1 MTAPFIVPMFIY
13 NTGSGDIEF
22 TPTYPAI
29 GKQPLDGLAATRHD
43 SITSS
48 GIKQSVLERIDDV
61 MTLSFNFVPQS
72 DLAAWK
78 AMMYGTDGT
87 NGLLAGKV
95 FAYRPNAA
103 DDTVWGDYTLDSMDW
118 TPKWVA
124 PQTFSF
130 ELQCRLW
137 VGATVVSGS

>member
-1 MTAPFIVPMFIY
+1 MTVPYIQCMFVY

-29 GKQPLDGLAATRHD
+29 GKQPLDGWLATRHD

-48 GIKQSVLERIDDV
+48 GIKQAVLERIDDV
-61 MTLSFNFVPQS
+61 MTLTFSYVPQS

-78 AMMYGTDGT
+78 AMMQW
-87 NGLLAGKV
+87 LLAGNV

-103 DDTVWGDYTLDSMDW
+103 DNTVWGEYTLDSMDW
-118 TPKWVA
+118 TPKWIA
-124 PQTFSF
+124 PQTYSF
-130 ELQCRLW
+130 ELKCRMW
-137 VGATVVSGS
+137 VGGTVVSGS

>member
-1 MTAPFIVPMFIY
+1 MIQCMFIY
-13 NTGSGDIEF
+13 NTGSGDVEF
-22 TPTYPAI
+22 VPTYPAI
-29 GKQPLDGLAATRHD
+29 GKQPNDGLLATRHD

-48 GIKQSVLERIDDV
+48 GIKQAVLERIDDV
-61 MTLSFNFVPQS
+61 MTLPFLFVPQS

-78 AMMYGTDGT
+78 TMMTW
-87 NGLLAGKV
+87 LLAGNV

-103 DDTVWGDYTLDSMDW
+103 DDTVWGEYTLDNMEW
-118 TPKWVA
+118 TPKWVSW
-124 PQTFSF
+124 QMFSF

>member
-1 MTAPFIVPMFIY
+1 MADFIQCMLIY
-13 NTGSGDIEF
+13 TTGSGDIEF
-22 TPTYPAI
+22 TPAYPPT
-29 GKQPLDGLAATRHD
+29 GKQPLDCLTAERTD

-61 MTLSFNFVPQS
+61 MTLTFSTVPQS

-78 AMMYGTDGT
+78 AFM
-87 NGLLAGKV
+87 LWALAGNV

-103 DDTVWGDYTLDSMDW
+103 DDTVWREYTLDSKDW
-118 TPKWVA
+118 NYKWVA
-124 PQTFSF
+124 TGFYSF